1 MRHRLEKTLD
11 LGAFGELFFVLFEHL
26 WWLLLLLGAG
36 MCLGGPWGVPGGVS
50 EELLGSPLAPKA
62 AQSDIKM
69 GPEQM
74 FVPFVFT
81 FAAQLVATESR

>member
-50 EELLGSPLAPKA
+50 EELWGALGRPRLPKVTSKWIDIRCLCPL
-62 AQSDIKM
+62 
-69 GPEQM
+69 GPHLQ
-74 FVPFVFT
+74 PN
-81 FAAQLVATESR
+81 S